1 VGVVRV
7 IIGVPLLLLLVGI
20 PGWLILRLLLCLTPQ
35 PPSRDGKGEQSG
47 MALWRSPSRLG
58 RGLGGGKIPARTI
71 VDLLPLE
78 CIYLAI
84 ALGIFLVGPVALVLA
99 MCGVYSLWLL
109 ALIVALGSVILGI
122 IARRQALPVIAW
134 RWERAMWGCLALLAV
149 AAVLFLRP
157 GETLIGGE
165 DTGVYYDSGVAMAK
179 QGGIFLHDPALAAI
193 DGDKATVRHLLGN
206 LDKQRYLFYGDI
218 RFTAFYTTDTS
229 GQILPQFLHLWPAW
243 LAIFYGFFGTLGPA
257 YAPAI
262 FGLFGL
268 LGLVLLA
275 RRLFGWPIALI
286 AGLFLALNGIE
297 VWFVRQ
303 TYTEAY
309 QQFALMAA
317 LVGLLLVEERR
328 DPAVMRLGAVVAAL
342 ALGNAALTHEET
354 IFLLLLVVAYAVVLV
369 LLRAW
374 RRAHTWFF
382 ATLGGMLA
390 LAVVQAGVF
399 ALGYTEGLWHHVYR
413 NIWHQRLPLAAA
425 TLVGLLI
432 LVLIDRLRARWLPLI
447 THPRTGRWTRY
458 ALAAA
463 TVLYAVYGYIL
474 RPRIL
479 TGHAGSLSSYI
490 GAPTPAGPNANLVRL
505 GWYWSPLG
513 VLLIALGATLLIGR
527 DCNRLTGGLLAFA
540 LVHTIIFVNE
550 TYTDD
555 RYIYALRHYV
565 PVVMPVFALF
575 AAYAVWNG
583 GPMVVGAVRGMAHPL
598 TPSRRGRGNLRGAF
612 VATGEHPGLAA
623 SSPSRVGRRAPSG
636 QQGGGLSP
644 ARALGLL
651 AAAALVP
658 FFVATRAGTWTV
670 QRYAGV
676 EGQLNQIAQQFPAN
690 SLLLFSGERDQPHLL
705 ATPLQFI
712 YGRSAFVISTN
723 NPRGDLIEA
732 WLNRESAT
740 HPVYVLM
747 GNDGGKLFLP
757 HSRLIPQPQFGPAFT
772 VTLHDFES
780 LQLQKPHN
788 AQDNALR
795 YTVYRFEPA
804 GADPPLGTA
813 PLTITAGQADEQY
826 DVAGFYG
833 VERDPGDP
841 TPYRW
846 TGPVALVRV
855 PWTASLAQRGGT
867 ITLRLAGGKRP
878 AALVGPAHVRIALD
892 PGLNEPGPILA
903 ELDLTPEAADYVVTI
918 PPNAL
923 PVGDDGTALL
933 HIESR
938 APWSPQDYAPPN
950 APLYDS
956 RALGVQVQSVTL
968 APR

>member
-1 VGVVRV
+1 
-7 IIGVPLLLLLVGI
+7 
-20 PGWLILRLLLCLTPQ
+20 
-35 PPSRDGKGEQSG
+35 
-47 MALWRSPSRLG
+47 
-58 RGLGGGKIPARTI
+58 
-71 VDLLPLE
+71 
-78 CIYLAI
+78 
-84 ALGIFLVGPVALVLA
+84 
-99 MCGVYSLWLL
+99 
-109 ALIVALGSVILGI
+109 
-122 IARRQALPVIAW
+122 
-134 RWERAMWGCLALLAV
+134 
-149 AAVLFLRP
+149 
-157 GETLIGGE
+157 
-165 DTGVYYDSGVAMAK
+165 
-179 QGGIFLHDPALAAI
+179 
-193 DGDKATVRHLLGN
+193 
-206 LDKQRYLFYGDI
+206 
-218 RFTAFYTTDTS
+218 
-229 GQILPQFLHLWPAW
+229 
-243 LAIFYGFFGTLGPA
+243 
-257 YAPAI
+257 
-262 FGLFGL
+262 
-268 LGLVLLA
+268 
-275 RRLFGWPIALI
+275 
-286 AGLFLALNGIE
+286 
-297 VWFVRQ
+297 
-303 TYTEAY
+303 
-309 QQFALMAA
+309 
-317 LVGLLLVEERR
+317 
-328 DPAVMRLGAVVAAL
+328 
-342 ALGNAALTHEET
+342 
-354 IFLLLLVVAYAVVLV
+354 
-369 LLRAW
+369 
-374 RRAHTWFF
+374 
-382 ATLGGMLA
+382 ML
-390 LAVVQAGVF
+390 
-399 ALGYTEGLWHHVYR
+399 
-413 NIWHQRLPLAAA
+413 
-425 TLVGLLI
+425 
-432 LVLIDRLRARWLPLI
+432 
-447 THPRTGRWTRY
+447 
-458 ALAAA
+458 
-463 TVLYAVYGYIL
+463 
-474 RPRIL
+474 
-479 TGHAGSLSSYI
+479 
-490 GAPTPAGPNANLVRL
+490 
-505 GWYWSPLG
+505 
-513 VLLIALGATLLIGR
+513 
-527 DCNRLTGGLLAFA
+527 
-540 LVHTIIFVNE
+540 
-550 TYTDD
+550 
-555 RYIYALRHYV
+555 
-565 PVVMPVFALF
+565 
-575 AAYAVWNG
+575 
-583 GPMVVGAVRGMAHPL
+583 VGAVRGGL
-598 TPSRRGRGNLRGAF
+598 SLSRA
-612 VATGEHPGLAA
+612 PGLI
-623 SSPSRVGRRAPSG
+623 
-636 QQGGGLSP
+636 
-644 ARALGLL
+644 
-651 AAAALVP
+651 AAAALVL

-757 HSRLIPQPQFGPAFT
+757 HARLIPQPQFGPAFT